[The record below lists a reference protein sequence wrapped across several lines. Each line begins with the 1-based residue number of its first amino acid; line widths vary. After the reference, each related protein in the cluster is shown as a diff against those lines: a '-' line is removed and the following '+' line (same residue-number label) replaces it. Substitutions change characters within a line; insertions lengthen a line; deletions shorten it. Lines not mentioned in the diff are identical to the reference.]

1 MNYLR
6 HSTFRPTW
14 PPHAMPL
21 PDKAKAEMHRELGRV
36 CSGPQ
41 LAVALIWLGRFDG
54 WQTAT
59 GGEGGDELYDVACQ
73 QLKRLPGPFISPI
86 CFVEWLVDL
95 PCTRWRAAT
104 IDSTSQWDPLAE
116 RFSDFQA
123 ASGTL
128 VVVYASEVGADTWRS
143 YVRGY
148 LVAALIQL
156 EGTDGADGGV

>member
-1 MNYLR
+1 M
-6 HSTFRPTW
+6 
-14 PPHAMPL
+14 
-21 PDKAKAEMHRELGRV
+21 

-59 GGEGGDELYDVACQ
+59 GGEGGAELYDVACQ
-73 QLKRLPGPFISPI
+73 QLKRLPGPFSSPI
-86 CFVEWLVDL
+86 CFVEWLVEL

-123 ASGTL
+123 ASGAL
-128 VVVYASEVGADTWRS
+128 VVVYASEVDADTWRS

-156 EGTDGADGGV
+156 EGIDGADGGV

>member
-6 HSTFRPTW
+6 HSTARPTW
-14 PPHAMPL
+14 PPQAMPL
-21 PDKAKAEMHRELGRV
+21 PDKAKAEMQRELGRV

-41 LAVALIWLGRFDG
+41 RAVALIWLGRFDG

-59 GGEGGDELYDVACQ
+59 GGEGGAELYDMACQ
-73 QLKRLPGPFISPI
+73 QLKRLPGPFSSPI

-104 IDSTSQWDPLAE
+104 IDSKSQWDPLAE
-116 RFSDFQA
+116 RFTDFQA

-128 VVVYASEVGADTWRS
+128 VVVYASEVGADAWRS

-148 LVAALIQL
+148 LAAALVQF
-156 EGTDGADGGV
+156 ESSDRDDDRV

>member
-1 MNYLR
+1 MTYLR
-6 HSTFRPTW
+6 HSTFRPIR
-14 PPHAMPL
+14 PPGAMPL

-36 CSGPQ
+36 CNGAQ

-59 GGEGGDELYDVACQ
+59 SGEGGAELYDVACQ
-73 QLKRLPGPFISPI
+73 QLRRLRGPFSSPI
-86 CFVEWLVDL
+86 SFVEWLVDL

-116 RFSDFQA
+116 RFTDFQA
-123 ASGTL
+123 ASGKL
-128 VVVYASEVGADTWRS
+128 VVVYASDVGADAWRS

-148 LVAALIQL
+148 LAAALVQL
-156 EGTDGADGGV
+156 ESTNHAGNRV